1 MRRSTTARTRR
12 LRSAES
18 TATLSV
24 SGSSHYGTCVLPFAV
39 PTLPDGVKAYS
50 AKGLDDTGQLV
61 VLSEVTQLAAYTP
74 YILYA
79 ENGYTGTLS
88 GTVDESKYVET
99 AQAGYLYGA
108 VTEQVQTEGYVLQNK
123 GDGTK
128 FYWLNG
134 YEYIIP
140 EGKCWVD
147 FPIGY
152 QESKAFYNISMNGD
166 TTGIKETDSI
176 NKYPSSG

>member
-1 MRRSTTARTRR
+1 M
-12 LRSAES
+12 
-18 TATLSV
+18 
-24 SGSSHYGTCVLPFAV
+24 
-39 PTLPDGVKAYS
+39 K
-50 AKGLDDTGQLV
+50 
-61 VLSEVTQLAAYTP
+61 AYTP

-134 YEYIIP
+134 YEYTIP

-147 FPIGY
+147 FPIDY
-152 QESKAFYNISMNGD
+152 QEPKAFYSISMNGG
-166 TTGIKETDSI
+166 TTGIEKVETNSTSKSLGNIYDLNGNKVSI
-176 NKYPSSG
+176 MLPGNIYIVNGMKVMKIK